1 MDELTFNFN
10 SLWKTFSSTGSE
22 NLIVSVY
29 QGNGSIVVFKRN
41 KGEEKTGP
49 VVKFTLSRPACIK
62 IIEICKSLL
71 NGQPETRLPF
81 IQLDFSKE
89 QRAYE
94 TKTTFVF
101 YKDEKRCYGVE
112 ITNKYL
118 PTPLKFPFKC
128 SSTFSTSNEPMT
140 DEQKSELALKEFMEL
155 LSTIL
160 PMATT
165 LSRFNMKP
173 NNRRQISRQ
182 PAGAHQY
189 SNNQSRDPYKG
200 SAQDDAE
207 LFG

>member
-1 MDELTFNFN
+1 
-10 SLWKTFSSTGSE
+10 
-22 NLIVSVY
+22 
-29 QGNGSIVVFKRN
+29 
-41 KGEEKTGP
+41 
-49 VVKFTLSRPACIK
+49 
-62 IIEICKSLL
+62 
-71 NGQPETRLPF
+71 
-81 IQLDFSKE
+81 
-89 QRAYE
+89 
-94 TKTTFVF
+94 
-101 YKDEKRCYGVE
+101 
-112 ITNKYL
+112 
-118 PTPLKFPFKC
+118 
-128 SSTFSTSNEPMT
+128 MT